1 MVDKLTSVPF
11 LMPGEIILSCSCWYF
26 VSCWNQRA
34 FTLQMDSDVCG
45 DSVSPN
51 RSLFCSWMGI
61 QIGCIWRTYQIECGY
76 RLAVF
81 NVPVRLNVDTD
92 WLYLACLLD

>member
-51 RSLFCSWMGI
+51 RSLFCS
-61 QIGCIWRTYQIECGY
+61 
-76 RLAVF
+76 
-81 NVPVRLNVDTD
+81 
-92 WLYLACLLD
+92 